1 MVTLSQVHASNAQL
15 TTSLPAELV
24 AVFVGATSGIGEAAL
39 KEFVSQ
45 TKRPKCYLVG
55 RSEQAATR
63 IIGECKTLNPD
74 ARIVFMRAD
83 TSLVKEADRLCED
96 ITSREDAINIL
107 FLSAGVAVFD
117 RQSTFAL
124 YCTSLAKVNSP

>member
-1 MVTLSQVHASNAQL
+1 MVTLSQVHASNAQI
-15 TTSLPAELV
+15 TASLPVELI

-63 IIGECKTLNPD
+63 IIEECKTLNQD
-74 ARIVFMRAD
+74 AHIVFMRAD

-96 ITSREDAINIL
+96 IKSREDAINIL
-107 FLSAGVAVFD
+107 FLSAGAAVFD
-117 RQSTFAL
+117 RQSSFAPS
-124 YCTSLAKVNSP
+124 CTSLVPVSSP